1 MLESGA
7 YSLVLTDNYAFISLK
22 NIFEKLDIRPGKYF
36 LEEVY
41 SRNCLSIENIARKTL
56 KVAKNGRQNCQL
68 LGKFF
73 LIKIGRMKEEMHIL
87 HDRFRLLLLFC
98 FCFFFLGRGWG
109 VVCVLFC
116 SNFQHSTKIF
126 SESSKDF
133 KLKFLGNFMIIKT
146 SL

>member
-41 SRNCLSIENIARKTL
+41 SRNCLSIENIDRKTL

-98 FCFFFLGRGWG
+98 FFFFFRGGLGSGL
-109 VVCVLFC
+109 CFVLLKFPTLKQD
-116 SNFQHSTKIF
+116 FLRKF
-126 SESSKDF
+126 KDF

>member
-41 SRNCLSIENIARKTL
+41 SRNCLSIENIDRKTL

-98 FCFFFLGRGWG
+98 FCFFLGGGWG
-109 VVCVLFC
+109 WSVFC
-116 SNFQHSTKIF
+116 FAQISNTQARFSQKVQKI
-126 SESSKDF
+126 SS
-133 KLKFLGNFMIIKT
+133 
-146 SL
+146 

>member
-41 SRNCLSIENIARKTL
+41 SRNCLSIENIDRKTL

-98 FCFFFLGRGWG
+98 FCFFFRAGLGGG
-109 VVCVLFC
+109 LCFVL
-116 SNFQHSTKIF
+116 
-126 SESSKDF
+126 
-133 KLKFLGNFMIIKT
+133 LKFPTLKQDFLRKFKRFQAEVFREFYDY
-146 SL
+146 

>member
-41 SRNCLSIENIARKTL
+41 SRNCLSIENIDRKTL

-98 FCFFFLGRGWG
+98 FFFFFRGGLGGG
-109 VVCVLFC
+109 LCFVL
-116 SNFQHSTKIF
+116 
-126 SESSKDF
+126 
-133 KLKFLGNFMIIKT
+133 LKFPTLKQDFLRKFKRFQAEVFREFYDY
-146 SL
+146 

>member
-41 SRNCLSIENIARKTL
+41 SRNCLSIENIDRKTL

-87 HDRFRLLLLFC
+87 LDRFRLLLLFC
-98 FCFFFLGRGWG
+98 FCFFFRGELGGG
-109 VVCVLFC
+109 LCFVL
-116 SNFQHSTKIF
+116 
-126 SESSKDF
+126 
-133 KLKFLGNFMIIKT
+133 LKFPTLKQDFLRKFKRFQAEVFREFYDY
-146 SL
+146 

>member
-41 SRNCLSIENIARKTL
+41 SRNCLSIENIDRKTL

-68 LGKFF
+68 VGKFF
-73 LIKIGRMKEEMHIL
+73 LLKIGRMKEEMPIL

-98 FCFFFLGRGWG
+98 FCFFFRGG
-109 VVCVLFC
+109 LEGGLCFVL
-116 SNFQHSTKIF
+116 
-126 SESSKDF
+126 
-133 KLKFLGNFMIIKT
+133 LKFPTLKQDFLRKFKRFQAEVFREFYDY
-146 SL
+146 

>member
-41 SRNCLSIENIARKTL
+41 SRNCLSIENIDRKTL

-98 FCFFFLGRGWG
+98 FCFFFRAGLGSGL
-109 VVCVLFC
+109 CFVL
-116 SNFQHSTKIF
+116 
-126 SESSKDF
+126 
-133 KLKFLGNFMIIKT
+133 LKFPTLNQDFLRKFKRFQAEVFREFYDY
-146 SL
+146 

>member
-36 LEEVY
+36 IEEVY
-41 SRNCLSIENIARKTL
+41 SRNCLSIEKIDRKKL

-98 FCFFFLGRGWG
+98 FCFFFRGG
-109 VVCVLFC
+109 VGGWSVFC
-116 SNFQHSTKIF
+116 FAQISNTQARFSQKVQKI
-126 SESSKDF
+126 SS
-133 KLKFLGNFMIIKT
+133 
-146 SL
+146 

>member
-41 SRNCLSIENIARKTL
+41 SRNCLSIENIDRKTL

-98 FCFFFLGRGWG
+98 FCFFLGRGWG

>member
-41 SRNCLSIENIARKTL
+41 SRNCLSIENIDRKIL

-98 FCFFFLGRGWG
+98 FCFFFRAGLGGG
-109 VVCVLFC
+109 LCFVL
-116 SNFQHSTKIF
+116 
-126 SESSKDF
+126 
-133 KLKFLGNFMIIKT
+133 LKFPTLKQDFLRKFKRFQAEVFREFYDY
-146 SL
+146 